1 MASFALDTAHEL
13 ASNCRASFPNL
24 RSRLILSIGEWG
36 LVHGSKTDYFTADGK
51 KLGFRITRHYDHK
64 QLPIYNNKTRIYIYT
79 GE

>member
-1 MASFALDTAHEL
+1 MPSFTLDTTHEL

-36 LVHGSKTDYFTADGK
+36 LIHGSKTDYFTSDGK
-51 KLGFRITRHYDHK
+51 KLGFRITRHYDRK
-64 QLPIYNNKTRIYIYT
+64 QLPIYNNKTRVYIYT